1 MIKFSKKNLTFGA
14 CWIFFKVKRDLEKV
28 IIVFV
33 RLFKKM
39 NFQIIFKFGMSP
51 VTKF

>member
-1 MIKFSKKNLTFGA
+1 MIKFSKKNLTFGG

-33 RLFKKM
+33 RLFKK
-39 NFQIIFKFGMSP
+39 NEFSNYF
-51 VTKF
+51 